1 MKAKVLFQQEY
12 GDGGPMYQES
22 TRLITEFEVETLQ
35 EAKDEAEA
43 ISLKYD
49 DDVLELQVDNKFITL
64 FKNGVNYEDL
74 HA

>member
-12 GDGGPMYQES
+12 GDGGPMYSES
-22 TRLITEFEVETLQ
+22 TRLITEFDVETLQ

-43 ISLKYD
+43 VSLKYD
-49 DDVLELQVDNKFITL
+49 DDVLELQVNNKFVTL
-64 FKNGVNYEDL
+64 FKNGVNFEDL

>member
-1 MKAKVLFQQEY
+1 MKAKVFFQQEY
-12 GDGGPMYQES
+12 GDDGPMYQES
-22 TRLITEFEVETLQ
+22 TRLITEFEVKTLQ

-49 DDVLELQVDNKFITL
+49 EDVLELHVDNIFVTL
-64 FKNGVNYEDL
+64 FKNGVNFEDL